1 MRKSPHHQS
10 AFFYVRALLASTL
23 CGAGAALL
31 AVLAFGANPPAGSL
45 GPGGPGLVW
54 VGTGVGGEGDPSGEV
69 SSEDSCVDGVNCDVF
84 TLTLTGSAADW
95 AGKKARVQIKW
106 MSNTHDYDLF
116 IHKDTVDGPAISS
129 SATGG
134 QNTEVADID
143 PNRGAGTGVF
153 VVHVV
158 YFNVPPIPLDQ
169 YNGTVTVVG
178 AEEPGGSPF
187 APPGTARMYNSTA
200 PPGIG
205 DAAGEPSIGCNW
217 TTERSFSNS
226 MFTIPN
232 GGTSTYYGG
241 FLAEMLRVIWNDC
254 SSPAKATWEEKPLVL
269 AATPRALGDPIL
281 FTDNVTGR
289 TFVAQEEAQ
298 AGATTDVTDDD
309 GDTFMPSAG
318 SGPPAGIDHET
329 IASGTYHAPTPPTAT
344 YPATGPK
351 HAVYYASQSVSDAR
365 TSRSDD
371 GGITFG
377 PAVPMY
383 TTADCG
389 GLHGHLKVTPD
400 TPATRANGTVGTVY
414 VPNNACGGTVD
425 PIGHTDGQQAAIVS
439 EDNGITWSVRP
450 VPGSTTKSDR
460 DPSIGVA
467 TDGSIYMGMQSQ
479 DGHPRISVSHDQGR
493 TWTAPFDVGAAAGI
507 QNCVF
512 PAVIAGDPDRAAFAF
527 FGTTTGGNDYD
538 QPFFTGV
545 WYLYM
550 AVTYDGGQSWTTINV
565 TPNDPIQRGGI
576 CGSGTCRNL
585 LDFFDATIDKEGRIL
600 IGYEDG
606 CIGPCVDGGGNSFT
620 AKAAIS
626 RQGGGKRMFAAFD
639 PVETALPG
647 APSVTATMNESSIVT
662 LKWPAPDDSGS
673 PITGYRIYRGTS
685 PGGETFLANTGIK
698 GAYVDTATVAGT
710 TYYYR
715 VTAVN
720 GIGEGPYCGEVT
732 PEIVPGLNPCELP
745 GITILTDPSGDL
757 VTPIGITSVPDYDLR
772 SLSLAEP
779 FGITDKI
786 VFTVKVESLLTMPP
800 NTRWPV
806 QFRLAGDPANLGRW
820 VDMRTDALGM
830 ASFKYGTFVVTNG
843 AYGAPA
849 TVVGDA
855 DAESTFNPNGSIKIV
870 ISRSKIGNPAPGS
883 ILQGFLI
890 RVRINDTL
898 TPDNMPNDLAPA
910 GVYAVTGN
918 EACRL
923 NTAPLASL
931 IANPS
936 SGPAPLTV
944 NFDASGS
951 SDLDS
956 GDTIASYTFNFG
968 DGTPDVTQAS
978 PLISHTYTH
987 PANSFFAILRVT
999 DSRGKVSIN
1008 PAVRAITTNAVML
1021 NIATRLRVDNGNSV
1035 GIGGFII
1042 TGTEPKKVVIRGI
1055 GPSIQPNIG
1064 TLSDPTLELHNQ
1076 SSTLASNDNWK
1087 VNDQTQQSQEAE
1099 ITATGL
1105 APANDKEAAILTTL
1119 APGQYTA
1126 ILRGKNSTGIGLVE
1140 VYDVDRAVDSQLGN
1154 ISTRGLVELD
1164 NNVMI
1169 GGFIIGPGTS
1179 GPAKVVV
1186 RAIGPSISSSVP
1198 NALADPSLEVFD
1210 QNGQS
1215 IARNDD
1221 WRQDA
1226 DADQIEAAGLAPAK
1240 DAESAVLLKSL
1251 VPGPYTAIVRGAN
1264 RTVGV
1269 GLVEAYNIR

>member
-1 MRKSPHHQS
+1 MRKSHHHHS
-10 AFFYVRALLASTL
+10 AFFRVRVLLASSL
-23 CGAGAALL
+23 CGVGAALL
-31 AVLAFGANPPAGSL
+31 AMLALAANPPSGSIGPAGPAL
-45 GPGGPGLVW
+45 AW
-54 VGTGVGGEGDPSGEV
+54 MGTGVGGEGDPSGEV

-84 TLTLTGSAADW
+84 TLTLSGSPAEW
-95 AGKKARVQIKW
+95 SGKKARVQIKW
-106 MSNTHDYDLF
+106 ATNNHDYDLF
-116 IHKDTVDGPAISS
+116 IHKDTVDGPGVSA

-178 AEEPGGSPF
+178 ADEPGGTPF

-205 DAAGEPSIGCNW
+205 DSAGEPSIGCNW
-217 TTERSFSNS
+217 NTERSFSNS

-289 TFVAQEEAQ
+289 TFVAQEETQ
-298 AGATTDVTDDD
+298 AGATVDITDDD
-309 GDTFMPSAG
+309 GETFQPSEG

-329 IASGTYHAPTPPTAT
+329 IASGPYHAPTPPTAL
-344 YPATGPK
+344 YPATGDK
-351 HAVYYASQSVSDAR
+351 RAVYYASQSVSDAR
-365 TSRSDD
+365 ASRSDD
-371 GGITFG
+371 GGVTFG
-377 PAVPMY
+377 PAVPMF

-414 VPNNACGGTVD
+414 VPDNACGGTVD
-425 PIGHTDGQQAAIVS
+425 PIGHSDGQQAAIVS

-467 TDGSIYMGMQSQ
+467 TDGTIYMGMQSQ

-493 TWTAPFDVGAAAGI
+493 TWTAPFDVGAAASI

-512 PAVIAGDPDRAAFAF
+512 PAVVAGDPDRAAFAF

-576 CGSGTCRNL
+576 CGGGTCRNL

-606 CIGPCVDGGGNSFT
+606 CVGPCVDGGGNSFT

-639 PVETALPG
+639 PVEPALPG

-673 PITGYRIYRGTS
+673 AITGYRIYRGTS
-685 PGGETFLANTGIK
+685 PGGETFLANTGVK
-698 GAYVDTATVAGT
+698 GAYIDTATVAGT

-720 GIGEGPYCGEVT
+720 GIGEGPYCEEVI
-732 PEIVPGLNPCELP
+732 PELVPGLNPCELP

-757 VTPIGITSVPDYDLR
+757 VLPIGVTSVPDYDLR
-772 SLSLAEP
+772 SLSVAEP

-806 QFRLAGDPANLGRW
+806 QFRLPGDPANLGRW
-820 VDMRTDALGM
+820 VDMRTDAAGM

-843 AYGAPA
+843 AYGNPS

-855 DAESTFNPNGSIKIV
+855 DAESTFNPNGSIKMV
-870 ISRSKIGNPAPGS
+870 ISRSKIGDPAPGS
-883 ILQGFLI
+883 LLQGFLI
-890 RVRINDTL
+890 RVRINDTI

-910 GVYAVTGN
+910 GVYPVVGN
-918 EACRL
+918 DACRL
-923 NTAPLASL
+923 NTPPLASL
-931 IANPS
+931 AADPQ

-944 NFDASGS
+944 NFDASSS
-951 SDLDS
+951 SDLDA

-978 PLISHTYTH
+978 PFISHTYTH
-987 PANSFFAILRVT
+987 PGSSFFAILRVT
-999 DSRGKVSIN
+999 DSRGVMSIN
-1008 PAVRAITTNAVML
+1008 PAVRAITTNSVML
-1021 NIATRLRVDNGNSV
+1021 NVATRLQVDNGNNV

-1042 TGTEPKKVVIRGI
+1042 TGTDPKKVVIRGI
-1055 GPSIQPNIG
+1055 GPSIPLGG
-1064 TLSDPTLELHNQ
+1064 TLSDPVLELHNQ
-1076 SSTLASNDNWK
+1076 SSVLATNDNWK

-1099 ITATGL
+1099 INATGL
-1105 APANDKEAAILTTL
+1105 APAHDSEAAMLVTL
-1119 APGQYTA
+1119 APGSYTA
-1126 ILRGKNSTGIGLVE
+1126 ILRGKNGGGIGLVE
-1140 VYDVDRAVDSQLGN
+1140 AYDIERAVDSQLGN
-1154 ISTRGLVELD
+1154 ISTRGLVESG

-1186 RAIGPSISSSVP
+1186 RAMGPSLSSSVP
-1198 NALADPSLEVFD
+1198 NALADPTLEVFD
-1210 QNGQS
+1210 RNGQS
-1215 IARNDD
+1215 IATNDN
-1221 WRQDA
+1221 WRQDTNA
-1226 DADQIEAAGLAPAK
+1226 GQIEAAGLAPSN
-1240 DAESAVLLKSL
+1240 DAESAVLLQPL
-1251 VPGPYTAIVRGAN
+1251 VPGPYTAIVRGVGG
-1264 RTVGV
+1264 TVGV